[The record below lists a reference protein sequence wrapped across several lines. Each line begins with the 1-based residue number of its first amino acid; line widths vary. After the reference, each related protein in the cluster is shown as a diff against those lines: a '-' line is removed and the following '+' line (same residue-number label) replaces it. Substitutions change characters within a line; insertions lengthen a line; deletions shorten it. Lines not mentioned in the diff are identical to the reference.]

1 MTRKYRTLTLAAAA
15 LTLSL
20 SLTSSANAGSLHVSK
35 PLAETPQ
42 VSLVASAWNWLTSLW
57 SGSETPL
64 PGDTPQGTTTSC
76 PPEGCNPDS
85 GWGIDPNGGH

>member
-20 SLTSSANAGSLHVSK
+20 SLTGSANAGSLQVSK
-35 PLAETPQ
+35 SVAEVPQ
-42 VSLVASAWNWLTSLW
+42 VSLLAGAWNWLTSFW

-64 PGDTPQGTTTSC
+64 PGDQPQGAATSC